1 MCVLEKFLF
10 RMNFFALLLKLLWIS
25 DKFGIVWL
33 GKFYEGFGGFIELI
47 MEEQKE
53 TMYGPSRENIDE
65 YQGVQCKYKGM

>member
-1 MCVLEKFLF
+1 
-10 RMNFFALLLKLLWIS
+10 
-25 DKFGIVWL
+25 L